1 MNTPTTKN
9 ITKLGLHST
18 FESVNVALS
27 ISCNGCNF
35 QRKLLVS
42 TSFIQI
48 KFSYLKYLYRI
59 YRVSTK
65 YFP

>member
-18 FESVNVALS
+18 FEFVNVALS

-35 QRKLLVS
+35 QKKV
-42 TSFIQI
+42 TGIH
-48 KFSYLKYLYRI
+48 KFYTDKI
-59 YRVSTK
+59 
-65 YFP
+65 